1 MIQSA
6 PTLVGAIPVDGGRF
20 LVSCDG
26 GIELFPDDVVGGIG
40 LGGGTDG
47 LGVAVA
53 EGDDARA
60 VVAADEAA
68 IANFGLAEGVGF
80 TACGGE
86 FDFIRKAGFSEKGG
100 AGGLAEGD
108 EAFSVE
114 LGVDAKSEVGAGGLI
129 FGVLGGLEIEEA
141 TFLVKATGFGAVVA
155 GGEGACEDR

>member
-1 MIQSA
+1 M
-6 PTLVGAIPVDGGRF
+6 
-20 LVSCDG
+20 
-26 GIELFPDDVVGGIG
+26 
-40 LGGGTDG
+40 
-47 LGVAVA
+47 AVA

-68 IANFGLAEGVGF
+68 IANFGLAQRVGF

-86 FDFIRKAGFSEKGG
+86 FDFVGKAGFGEEGG

-114 LGVDAKSEVGAGGLI
+114 LGVDAKSEIGAGGFV
-129 FGVLGGLEIEEA
+129 FGVLGRLEIEEA

-155 GGEGACEDR
+155 GGEGACEGREDVVPSGGVAGVPKGAEGLKAFAAFFGPGAVIVGGVGEG

>member
-1 MIQSA
+1 
-6 PTLVGAIPVDGGRF
+6 
-20 LVSCDG
+20 
-26 GIELFPDDVVGGIG
+26 

-129 FGVLGGLEIEEA
+129 FGVLGRLEIEEA
-141 TFLVKATGFGAVVA
+141 TFLVKATGLGAVVA
-155 GGEGACEDR
+155 GGEESCKWGEDVVPSGGVAGSG